1 MSASDGILKKSGTT
15 VSLNIVAPASPALKE
30 QAENRLREPA
40 KPVPYQWILNPTID
54 LLFCCGGLLWLVYL
68 TNMFVKTS
76 FPPAATPMILLT
88 IAGTHLLSETHTA
101 ATLERLNQ
109 SEPTRKALSK
119 FGIIA
124 SLICCALAV
133 ASLVTPGL
141 PAIFAKIYLIWIVQH
156 FMAQSYGVALIY
168 CYKRSYIMNLWEKRI
183 FKFAIDATIAYAILR
198 QFTFKEWSVDKFIG
212 QSLPFWGPLPE
223 PIFVVA
229 DWTLKFAIV
238 ALVAMIVRKFVRE
251 RKVFPLPAALLTV
264 TQIAMFTVPHS
275 VTTNLWVY
283 VPAFYHGCQY
293 LVVSLSYFL
302 KERGLPEN
310 VSTSQLGSLLLKPV
324 TFRYYATLFI
334 IGIFI
339 YGGVPALLQDFGFDY
354 KVAFATIFCVINFH
368 HFLIDAAIWRLR
380 DPRLRNLLIA

>member
-1 MSASDGILKKSGTT
+1 MSAGDGILKKSGTT
-15 VSLNIVAPASPALKE
+15 VSLNIVAPASPVSSE
-30 QAENRLREPA
+30 QTQKRLGEPA
-40 KPVPYQWILNPTID
+40 KLVPYQWILNPTID

-76 FPPAATPMILLT
+76 FPSGSTPLILLT

-212 QSLPFWGPLPE
+212 QTLPFWGPLPE
-223 PIFVVA
+223 PIFMVA

-238 ALVAMIVRKFVRE
+238 AFVAMIVHKFVRE

-264 TQIAMFTVPHS
+264 TQIAMFTLPHS

-293 LVVSLSYFL
+293 LVVSLSYYL

-324 TFRYYATLFI
+324 TLKYYATLFI

-339 YGGVPALLQDFGFDY
+339 YGGMPALLQDFGFDY